1 MKRTINSLIMAG
13 TVVLSAC
20 QTQKS
25 DTGEI
30 IGKSS
35 PKIENGI
42 MTPEVMMSLGRVGG
56 VELSPDKQKI
66 LYGVTYVSIPEN
78 KSNRE
83 LFVMN
88 IDGSDKKQIT
98 RTPKSEQNAV
108 WFQNGEKIAFLS
120 TESGNSQLWVMNAD
134 GSQRVQISNQ
144 ENGIDGFVI
153 SPDETKIVFFSN
165 IKYGQRASDLYPDL
179 PKATGRVIDDLMYKH
194 WDEWVESIPH
204 PFVADFNGKDEIK
217 NISDIME
224 GEPYEAPMK
233 PFGGTDDFAW
243 TPDSK
248 NIVYTSRKK
257 QGKEYSLSTNSDIY
271 IYNIESKN
279 ARNLTEGMMGYDTN
293 PRISPDGHYM
303 AWMSMERDGYESDK
317 NRLFILDLQNG
328 EKRYLTDEFD
338 YSLDQLVWAENSKDI
353 YFLSVVQGTEQI
365 FKINVES
372 KKIDQITNGD
382 FDYASVSPVN
392 DETLIAL
399 RHSISKPDE
408 IYSIKMSTKEVSELS
423 FENKD
428 ILDQLTMGKVEGRWI
443 GTTDNKKMLTWIIYP
458 PHFDPNKKYPT
469 LLYCQGGP
477 QSPVSQFWSYRWNLQ
492 LMAANGYVIVA
503 PNRRGLYGFGQEW
516 LEQISGDYGGQNMKD
531 YFSAIDTM
539 KKESFVDEDRLGAVG
554 ASYGGFSI
562 YWLAGHHE
570 KRFKAFIA
578 HAGIFNLE
586 QQYVETEEMWFANW
600 DLGGAYWEKDNAIA
614 QRSYANSPHKFIDKW
629 DTPILVTHGEHDYR
643 ILASQGM
650 AAFNAAVLRG
660 VPAEM
665 VVFPDETHWISQP
678 QNAILWQ
685 RVFFRWLDH
694 WLKPEENK

>member
-88 IDGSDKKQIT
+88 IDGSDRKQIT

-271 IYNIESKN
+271 IYNIESKD

-317 NRLFILDLQNG
+317 NRLFILDLQSW

-365 FKINVES
+365 FKINIES

-382 FDYASVSPVN
+382 FDYASISPVN

-694 WLKPEENK
+694 WLKSEENK

>member
-492 LMAANGYVIVA
+492 LMAANVYVIVA